1 MATSETR
8 CETQPWVTAAI
19 NKGPCSNVLWL
30 VEEVIKK
37 AHWAATK
44 PLIPPKASTNYYR
57 PSLGHCLLL
66 TIVVPLS
73 AARGGVSFYWNTEP
87 MAFCLDLQNACGDC
101 DQTTSSA
108 KYILSAKCGFLT
120 WSEVYCKALHF
131 FFFRLETENE
141 AAEVAGIL
149 YKGML
154 YGCVS
159 SFETALC
166 KSSWT
171 DVLTSEIDQNFFD
184 SVAEPKNK
192 PAGMWF
198 HKKSLNWQKFTLG
211 FDISHTE
218 LYLM

>member
-1 MATSETR
+1 MWFPDLR
-8 CETQPWVTAAI
+8 C
-19 NKGPCSNVLWL
+19 
-30 VEEVIKK
+30 
-37 AHWAATK
+37 
-44 PLIPPKASTNYYR
+44 
-57 PSLGHCLLL
+57 
-66 TIVVPLS
+66 IVRL
-73 AARGGVSFYWNTEP
+73 
-87 MAFCLDLQNACGDC
+87 C
-101 DQTTSSA
+101 
-108 KYILSAKCGFLT
+108 I
-120 WSEVYCKALHF
+120 F

-171 DVLTSEIDQNFFD
+171 DVLTSEIDQSFFD

-198 HKKSLNWQKFTLG
+198 HKVPKLTNSPWDST
-211 FDISHTE
+211 
-218 LYLM
+218 